1 MSAHATSG
9 QSAAS
14 PAPVVV
20 EAADDL
26 ADWPT
31 GRLLSTAARLVEG
44 AWAARLAEQG
54 LTHAGLMALHEL
66 GQSQPLPVL
75 ELASR
80 CQVTPQTMTRTLD
93 RLERDGLVRRDRASG
108 DRRRLDVTR
117 TEHGAGVYARA
128 ADMSDAEPV
137 LLGDVVDL
145 PELRRHLIAIV
156 EHLNPSHP
164 VDAGVPSQG

>member
-1 MSAHATSG
+1 MSTHANAG
-9 QSAAS
+9 ESASAT
-14 PAPVVV
+14 PVRV
-20 EAADDL
+20 EAVDDL
-26 ADWPT
+26 VDWPT

-117 TEHGAGVYARA
+117 TEEGAGVYARA

-137 LLGDVVDL
+137 LLGDVVNL

-156 EHLNPSHP
+156 EHLSPSHP
-164 VDAGVPSQG
+164 VDAGVPSQE

>member
-1 MSAHATSG
+1 MSSPATS
-9 QSAAS
+9 AEPPPTT
-14 PAPVVV
+14 PATVPAV
-20 EAADDL
+20 DDL

-44 AWAARLAEQG
+44 AWAARLTEQG

-80 CQVTPQTMTRTLD
+80 CQVAPQTMTRTLD
-93 RLERDGLVRRDRASG
+93 RLERDGLVRRQRATN
-108 DRRRLDVTR
+108 DRRRLDVTL
-117 TEHGAGVYARA
+117 TDVGAGAYARA
-128 ADMSDAEPV
+128 ANMSDAEPV

-145 PELRRHLIAIV
+145 PELRRQLVAIV
-156 EHLNPSHP
+156 DHLSPSHP
-164 VDAGVPSQG
+164 VDTGVPSHG